1 MQERTAFGFTN
12 SEIEMI
18 DSHVF
23 DGLHE
28 GMMEN
33 KYLQFML
40 RDGSMRITSAI

>member
-12 SEIEMI
+12 RN
-18 DSHVF
+18 DKHVL
-23 DGLHE
+23 DGVHE

-40 RDGSMRITSAI
+40 RDDS